1 MKRDPRTILLTL
13 GRCLKLRCPA
23 CGEGSIVGR
32 PFQVKERCAVCGV
45 IFKREEGFFVGAIMA
60 NVVATEGTIL
70 IAYFVC
76 LFLISNEQTMLTI
89 LFIVGVTFPLVFYHH
104 SWALWLGMD
113 HLIEGL
119 PRGVGKQ

>member
-1 MKRDPRTILLTL
+1 VV
-13 GRCLKLRCPA
+13 A
-23 CGEGSIVGR
+23 R
-32 PFQVKERCAVCGV
+32 PFHIKERCSACQA

-70 IAYFVC
+70 IAYFIS

-89 LFIVGVTFPLVFYHH
+89 LFIVGATFPLLFYHH

-119 PRGVGKQ
+119 PRGQNRER